1 MTEGAVEV
9 VPGLILGGLDDV
21 SDLIGMRSNVLV
33 PLDRLPGSVWNYGFR
48 GEILYCPIKDRGIL
62 PDDVLDDLVKKIV
75 SRLSAK
81 KRVAIFCSGGL
92 GRTGYVAACVLWR
105 WGKKTPIEFLRANY
119 RYTAVE
125 TVEQIKAVLR
135 YCSKHPFG
143 DKQEGASGKQN
154 EV

>member
-1 MTEGAVEV
+1 MTGAVEV
-9 VPGLILGGLDDV
+9 IHNLILGGEE
-21 SDLIGMRSNVLV
+21 DLPDFLGMNPQVLV
-33 PLDRLPGSVWNYGFR
+33 PLNRLSGKIWNYGFR
-48 GEILYCPIKDRGIL
+48 GEILYCPITDGGVL
-62 PDDVLDDLVKKIV
+62 PDDVLENLVEKILE
-75 SRLSAK
+75 RMDNCQ
-81 KRVAIFCSGGL
+81 RVVIFCAGGL